1 MSCATYYQS
10 ASCRK
15 ADCVTQSG
23 RRRRPLLRCRSV
35 QASQESSAEG
45 MAAASHNLGHN
56 GCRMVAVS
64 MIMKPSSWKITS
76 QPEAPREMHLCCMTD
91 RRFYTWIQRRLLI
104 TTWYLSGLENTSASA
119 QLHRYQKRSGAGH
132 QVAIADASHGAV
144 FQEVLGCV
152 ITGRRSTIEW
162 GSACKDKT
170 GILGQFPFVNL
181 MMTEPDARC
190 PFRRKSVDR

>member
-1 MSCATYYQS
+1 MLCRAQKLDIQVLGPSRGQSMSCATYYQS

-35 QASQESSAEG
+35 QASQKSSAEG
-45 MAAASHNLGHN
+45 MAAASHNLGHS

-64 MIMKPSSWKITS
+64 MTMKPPSWKITS
-76 QPEAPREMHLCCMTD
+76 QPEAPREVHLCCMTD

-132 QVAIADASHGAV
+132 QFAIADASHGEV
-144 FQEVLGCV
+144 FQVLWL
-152 ITGRRSTIEW
+152 RDHRK
-162 GSACKDKT
+162 A
-170 GILGQFPFVNL
+170 VNYRVGKR
-181 MMTEPDARC
+181 M
-190 PFRRKSVDR
+190 